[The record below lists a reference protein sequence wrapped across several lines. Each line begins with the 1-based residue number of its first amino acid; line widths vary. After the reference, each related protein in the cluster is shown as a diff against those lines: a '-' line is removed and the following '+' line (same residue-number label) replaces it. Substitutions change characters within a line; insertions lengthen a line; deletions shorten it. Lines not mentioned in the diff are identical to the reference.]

1 MDARR
6 MSVTDAPSPPDTV
19 TAIIVCHDGA
29 RWLGETL
36 DALLG
41 QTRAVDRV
49 VGVDTGSRDGAAAL
63 MRGVLGP
70 NAVLPL
76 PRRTGFGEAVAA
88 VLDRLGPADGR
99 EWLWLL
105 HDDCAPD
112 PGALRALLRA
122 AGDDPEIA
130 VLGPKLLDWAD
141 RRVLLEI
148 GVTVDLTGRRDTGLD
163 PREYDQGQ
171 HDADRDVLSVSTA
184 GMLVRRDVWEEVGGL
199 DPFLPLFRDDLDL
212 CWRVWSAGYRVRNVS
227 GAVAWHAEAAT
238 RRLRRVSVGSGS
250 GSGSGSGFGGDTGG
264 DTRGGIGF
272 GSGFTRGSGTGP
284 GRGGRLRRLDRRNA
298 VFVVMANLPSR
309 SLPWALARN
318 LADSVCRALL
328 LLLGKRPAA
337 ALDEIAAL
345 GSVLA
350 RPARLAEARRARAA
364 GRRRSHRAV
373 ARLLTPPGAGYRRM
387 AERLESRLSG
397 AGIPESA
404 GRHHAVSTPEEGDEL
419 LADAGGMQ
427 RFLGNPGVLL
437 FLALT
442 AVTLAA
448 ERSLLGGARL
458 GGGALV
464 PVIGGASDLWDLYTG
479 GPRPAALGGDAWAP
493 PYVAVLAAVSTV
505 LLGKTWLAV
514 WLLLL
519 GCVPLA
525 GVCAYAAA
533 RPFVPGRWARALP
546 AACYALLP
554 VATGAI
560 AAGRLGT
567 AVVFVLLP
575 ACAALAVTVLAG
587 EHGRA
592 RRAAWALGLLL
603 AVGTAFAPLLY
614 PLVLVLGALAA
625 LAFPRRGIAAS
636 VAIVSGV
643 PVALLLPWLAGIAA
657 NPGRLLLEAGLYRSD
672 LADPA
677 LPAGTLLALG
687 PGGPGVPP
695 AWVTCGLVAA
705 CVVVTATTVMRRDRP
720 VAAIGWGVA
729 LFGLLVAILVSR
741 TTVASPNGD
750 VQGPAWPGVPLAFAA
765 VGMLTV
771 AVLAARRAARFLTAG
786 TAGRTGTASAADR
799 MGTAGTA
806 GRARRV
812 AALAVVAAACSAPLL
827 AAVTWVAR
835 GADGPI
841 SGNVPDAMPAL
852 AAVNSGDRDLTLL
865 LRARGGGFAFT
876 VLHRRTPLVGE
887 ADVPVPAGPRDRV
900 AVAAAGLV
908 SGRGG
913 DDVRVLAAHGVRF
926 VAVASP
932 VDPRVSRALDS
943 QPELARM
950 SLSRRVGVWQVTIPV
965 TPLPAAPDDPW
976 HGPWLWVQAVTAA
989 AVAIMAA
996 PGARDEP
1003 AAGEP
1008 PGDPGGAARGG
1019 SRDASR
1025 GVSRAGGKAVAR

>member
-19 TAIIVCHDGA
+19 TAIIVSHDGA

-41 QTRAVDRV
+41 QTRPVDRV
-49 VGVDTGSRDGAAAL
+49 VGVDTGSRDGGAEL
-63 MRGVLGP
+63 MRRVLGP
-70 NAVLPL
+70 NAVLSL

-122 AGDDPEIA
+122 AGDDPEIG
-130 VLGPKLLDWAD
+130 VLGPKLLDWVD

-148 GVTVDLTGRRDTGLD
+148 GVTVDLAGRRDTGLD

-212 CWRVWSAGYRVRNVS
+212 CWRVWAAGYRVRNVA
-227 GAVAWHAEAAT
+227 GALAWHAEAAA
-238 RRLRRVSVGSGS
+238 RRLRRVGAGGGAAAGGGADGGGVREGVRG
-250 GSGSGSGFGGDTGG
+250 GFGDGIG
-264 DTRGGIGF
+264 RGGE
-272 GSGFTRGSGTGP
+272 
-284 GRGGRLRRLDRRNA
+284 GGRLRRLDRRNA
-298 VFVVMANLPSR
+298 VFVVMANLPPR

-318 LADSVCRALL
+318 IAGSACRALL

-373 ARLLTPPGAGYRRM
+373 ARLLTPPGAGYRRV
-387 AERLESRLSG
+387 AEWLEGRLSG

-404 GRHHAVSTPEEGDEL
+404 GRHAVTAPGEDGDEL

-442 AVTLAA
+442 AVTLVA
-448 ERSLLGGARL
+448 ERSLLGGSRL

-525 GVCAYAAA
+525 GVCAYVAA

-567 AVVFVLLP
+567 AVVFILLP
-575 ACAALAVTVLAG
+575 ACAALAVTVLTG
-587 EHGRA
+587 ERRRA

-614 PLVLVLGALAA
+614 PLALVLGALAA

-657 NPGRLLLEAGLYRSD
+657 NPGRLLLEAGLHRPG

-705 CVVVTATTVMRRDRP
+705 CVAVTAMRRDRP

-741 TTVASPNGD
+741 TTVSSPDGD
-750 VQGPAWPGVPLAFAA
+750 AGPAWPGVPLAFAA
-765 VGMLTV
+765 TGMLTV
-771 AVLAARRAARFLTAG
+771 AVLAARRAAGFLTANTG
-786 TAGRTGTASAADR
+786 GTASRVGAASA
-799 MGTAGTA
+799 MGAA
-806 GRARRV
+806 SAVGRARR
-812 AALAVVAAACSAPLL
+812 ATALAVVAAACSTPLL
-827 AAVTWVAR
+827 AAVAWVAR

-865 LRARGGGFAFT
+865 LRARGGGFTFT

-887 ADVPVPAGPRDRV
+887 ADVPVPAEPRDRV

-950 SLSRRVGVWQVTIPV
+950 SLSRRVGVWRVTLPV
-965 TPLPAAPDDPW
+965 TPLPEAPDDPW
-976 HGPWLWVQAVTAA
+976 HGPWLWVQAVMAA
-989 AVAIMAA
+989 AVAVMAA
-996 PGARDEP
+996 PGSRDEP
-1003 AAGEP
+1003 A
-1008 PGDPGGAARGG
+1008 PGGSRGDSRGDFRGG
-1019 SRDASR
+1019 SR
-1025 GVSRAGGKAVAR
+1025 AGGEAVAR